1 MITIDYL
8 LLGVVALS
16 ALVGLFRGF
25 VREAMSLA
33 VWVVAIWCAW
43 RLSGMVSA
51 QLLPD
56 FVTDPVLKLWATR
69 LLVLIVVLMLG
80 GLLTWMIAYLLDRTG
95 LSGTDRMLGLLF
107 GMARGAVLT
116 GLVVIGLQVT
126 GFDKDPWWVE
136 SKLIPL
142 AAPIADSLRD
152 VAGEGMDM
160 LDTADSDS

>member
-1 MITIDYL
+1 LIIIDYL

-16 ALVGLFRGF
+16 AVVGLFRGF

-33 VWVVAIWCAW
+33 VWVVAIWCSW

-56 FVTDPVLKLWATR
+56 FVADPVLKLWATR

-80 GLLTWMIAYLLDRTG
+80 GLVTWMIAYLLDRTG

-107 GMARGAVLT
+107 GMARGAVLV
-116 GLVVIGLQVT
+116 GLAVIGLQVT
-126 GFDKDPWWVE
+126 GFDEDPWWVE

-142 AAPIADSLRD
+142 AAPIADSLRE
-152 VAGEGMDM
+152 VAGDGMDM
-160 LDTADSDS
+160 FETGRSES